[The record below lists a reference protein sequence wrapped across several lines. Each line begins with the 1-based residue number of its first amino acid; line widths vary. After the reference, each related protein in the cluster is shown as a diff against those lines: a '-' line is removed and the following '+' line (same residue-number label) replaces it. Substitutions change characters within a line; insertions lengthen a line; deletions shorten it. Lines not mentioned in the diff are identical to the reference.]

1 MLEEAGIAAVRAKSV
16 ALTSFAL
23 EIVDAELVP
32 LGVEV
37 VSPRDPARR
46 GGHLTLRRNGFREVL
61 DALWARGVIPDYREP
76 DGIRIGLSPLS
87 TSFAEVERGLGV
99 LAELVRASPVGAPD
113 TPGS

>member
-16 ALTSFAL
+16 ALTSYAL

-46 GGHLTLRRNGFREVL
+46 GGHVTLRRTGFRDVL
-61 DALWARGVIPDYREP
+61 DVLWERGVIPDYREP

-87 TSFAEVERGLGV
+87 TSFAEVDRGLTV
-99 LAELVRASPVGAPD
+99 LREALI
-113 TPGS
+113 